1 MRRVFLFVVIWLATA
16 WPSAAETRPF
26 RLAGGQVVFDVTIK
40 GRTVPALMD
49 TGATRSMIEVGLA
62 QELGI
67 RWQKV
72 GGGRTVGV
80 AGGRIDYGQT
90 QRVPVDIGAGQ
101 RWMYLG
107 TFPTGANF
115 ADADVRL
122 LIGMDILTDLVVS
135 LDFEAMTV
143 ELQGLADFTPP
154 EGEPLKLTQTGWH
167 RATLPVELAGARAEL
182 LIDTAAS
189 VALHLDAEFV
199 ARTPALKAL
208 PASRR
213 MITGVDGV
221 LEHDVIVAPEVTL
234 GAERFVDV
242 KASSGS
248 LAALRIA
255 DAMDGVIGVDLL
267 RQFNVVMDFGRNRVW
282 LTRHEKGVAH

>member
-1 MRRVFLFVVIWLATA
+1 MRRVLLVLVLWM
-16 WPSAAETRPF
+16 AAALPAQADKRPF

-40 GRTVPALMD
+40 GRVVPALLD
-49 TGATRSMIEVGLA
+49 TGATRSMVEVGLA
-62 QELGI
+62 KELGI

-101 RWMYLG
+101 RWSYLG

-122 LIGMDILTDLVVS
+122 LIGMDMLTDLVVS

-143 ELQGLADFTPP
+143 ELQRSTAFTPP
-154 EGEPLKLTQTGWH
+154 AGDFLTLTQTGWH

-199 ARTPALKAL
+199 GRSPALKAL

-213 MITGVDGV
+213 SITGVDGV
-221 LEHDVIVAPEVTL
+221 KEHDIIVVPDVTL
-234 GAERFVDV
+234 GAERFTDV
-242 KASSGS
+242 QASAGS
-248 LAALRIA
+248 LAALRIT

-282 LTRHEKGVAH
+282 MTRHAGD